1 MNFKFL
7 KPAPGGEKKTGIIQ
21 AAIIGSLVVAAIL
34 IIGTYLTGRSAST
47 DGEKA
52 VRSVSL
58 LYLDELAGRREQVV
72 AATLDDYISD
82 VNVAI
87 GLLDKNDLASV
98 ENLQAYQLRMKQLY
112 GLEKFAFVDEN
123 GIIYTS
129 QGTRHD
135 IDQYDFDY
143 THTGRRTYHSKT
155 APRTRLRF
163 L

>member
-1 MNFKFL
+1 MNFNFL
-7 KPAPGGEKKTGIIQ
+7 KPAPGGEKKPSIIQ

-34 IIGTYLTGRSAST
+34 IIGTDLTGRSAST

-98 ENLQAYQLRMKQLY
+98 ENLQAY
-112 GLEKFAFVDEN
+112 
-123 GIIYTS
+123 
-129 QGTRHD
+129 
-135 IDQYDFDY
+135 
-143 THTGRRTYHSKT
+143 
-155 APRTRLRF
+155 
-163 L
+163 